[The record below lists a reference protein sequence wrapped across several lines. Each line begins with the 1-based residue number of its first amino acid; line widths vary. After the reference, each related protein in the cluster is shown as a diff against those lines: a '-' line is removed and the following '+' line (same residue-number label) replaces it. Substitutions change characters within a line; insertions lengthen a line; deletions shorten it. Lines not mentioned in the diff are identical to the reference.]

1 MKDARQK
8 DEKNEV
14 KRPRKKKKV
23 IIEET
28 DVKEMKKEEQKLEN
42 DSMDL
47 EPREIIVEKQVG
59 FNLIEVVLIMIIT
72 LLFGGLIGAIITYTV
87 KEKQDANV
95 VEQVPTDLQEFVDV
109 YETIQEEYYEGVDR
123 CRD

>member
-95 VEQVPTDLQEFVDV
+95 VEQVPTDLQESWMFMRRFKRNIMRASIKVL
-109 YETIQEEYYEGVDR
+109 
-123 CRD
+123 C